1 VTRPIISYYVKYGPP
16 SWEPECPRSP
26 DGKHCYHWYED
37 VEPCCHCPT
46 LGLAE
51 GVDPRSWPSPA
62 PTAGAGQLA
71 ADPPGGEC
79 PPTPQN
85 ANGSHRALGHPH
97 CKNPNLK
104 VIA

>member
-1 VTRPIISYYVKYGPP
+1 VTRPIIIYYVKYGPQA
-16 SWEPECPRSP
+16 
-26 DGKHCYHWYED
+26 
-37 VEPCCHCPT
+37 

-51 GVDPRSWPSPA
+51 GVDPCSWASSA
-62 PTAGAGQLA
+62 RTAGAGLA
-71 ADPPGGEC
+71 AVPPGGEC